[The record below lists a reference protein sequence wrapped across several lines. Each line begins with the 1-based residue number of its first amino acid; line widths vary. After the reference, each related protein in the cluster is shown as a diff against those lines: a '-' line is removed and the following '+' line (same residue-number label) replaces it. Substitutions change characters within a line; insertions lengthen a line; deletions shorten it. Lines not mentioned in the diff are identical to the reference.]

1 MMSDESTPTLGSS
14 QSATDSTLVEE
25 VKIELNDIDN
35 SDLTEHAAR
44 FDVLHVK
51 QNHHARLES
60 LSKFPHQPDLLV
72 W

>member
-14 QSATDSTLVEE
+14 QSAIDSTLVEE

-44 FDVLHVK
+44 FDALHGK
-51 QNHHARLES
+51 LQEALNSIDGL
-60 LSKFPHQPDLLV
+60 
-72 W
+72 